1 MKPPDKDYTRNCIR
15 MIILTRY
22 QASLTLTN
30 SNIKEKLQ
38 SKNVTEV
45 DIVTRAFK
53 ELLTFGRGR
62 VSSRYLAIMVI
73 TLL

>member
-1 MKPPDKDYTRNCIR
+1 MHKDDYINKIPS
-15 MIILTRY
+15 
-22 QASLTLTN
+22 QFDTN

-73 TLL
+73 TLLQTFQFRS